1 MSQEMYW
8 PECRQD
14 RNKNLFT
21 GTLRHKLSLILTGEK
36 IKNQFHC

>member
-1 MSQEMYW
+1 MYW
-8 PECRQD
+8 RECRQN

-36 IKNQFHC
+36 RKSISLLKV